1 MTDYLPQ
8 YVSETPPDGGLS
20 AALSTD
26 ERHRLLAADGR
37 RVALRVLADLPKPAS
52 LEEIAA
58 SVAERV
64 REDETALSRDAS
76 DVAVA
81 LHHRHLPMLDSAGV
95 VVYDAASNRV
105 VHCNDVI
112 DDLTP

>member
-1 MTDYLPQ
+1 MTDYIPQ
-8 YVSETPPDGGLS
+8 YVSEIPRDGGLS
-20 AALSTD
+20 AELSAD

-37 RVALRVLADLPKPAS
+37 RVALRVLADLPTPAS

-81 LHHRHLPMLDSAGV
+81 LHHRHLPMLDAAGV
-95 VVYDAASNRV
+95 VEYETASNRV
-105 VHCNDVI
+105 VRCNDVI
-112 DDLTP
+112 ADLTQ